1 MCYMDNSAIS
11 EARKLLARVGRI
23 MLDRNLTDLAGGNIS
38 IRIDDSIVMSPSY
51 AGTRKFW
58 ELEPE
63 DLLVLDL
70 KGNLIEGNGKI
81 SREAP
86 THFKLL
92 NSFYPQGKA
101 VIHSHARNIM
111 VFCAAGQPIPPVL
124 EYTYKFGVIKLAQ
137 YARGGVHNEKLAE
150 NVYRALQGQEER
162 IGNQA
167 AAVMVPW
174 HGLFAI
180 GKDIFATLDAVE
192 RIEVNAYSILMG
204 RMLLKE
210 DELLDISRQELAEH
224 MKSSGK
230 GGE

>member
-1 MCYMDNSAIS
+1 MDNSALN
-11 EARKLLARVGRI
+11 EARKLVAQAGSI
-23 MLDRNLTDLAGGNIS
+23 MLERNLTDLAGGNIS
-38 IRIDDSIVMSPSY
+38 VRVDDRIVMSPSY

-58 ELEPE
+58 HLQPE
-63 DLLVLDL
+63 DVLVLDL
-70 KGNLIEGNGKI
+70 QGNLMEGAGKV

-86 THFKLL
+86 THIKLL

-101 VIHSHARNIM
+101 VIHAHARNIM
-111 VFCAAGQPIPPVL
+111 VFCAAVQPIPPVL
-124 EYTYKFGVIKLAQ
+124 EYTYKFGEIKHAE

-150 NVYRALQGQEER
+150 NVYNALKGQEER
-162 IGNQA
+162 MSNQA

-180 GKDIFATLDAVE
+180 GKDLYSTLDAVE

-204 RMLLKE
+204 KMLLSEKGT
-210 DELLDISRQELAEH
+210 LDSSRWELAQR
-224 MKSSGK
+224 MKSSGG